1 MMIKVSGKVEYRAIA
16 VGAWA
21 LVTKGGKTY
30 ELYNPPEDLK
40 QDGITIEV
48 EGVIR
53 DDVMSISMIGKILE
67 VGSYIIKS

>member
-1 MMIKVSGKVEYRAIA
+1 MIKVSGKVEYRAIA

-21 LVTKGGKTY
+21 LVTKEGKIY
-30 ELYNPPEDLK
+30 ELYNHPQDLK

-53 DDVMSISMIGKILE
+53 DDVMTISMIGKILE
-67 VGSYIIKS
+67 VRSFTIKS